1 MQFSIV
7 LYETSSG
14 RAVVEEELKAIKQQT
29 PHLYDLLIAGLTKLR
44 LRDNHHPPLCRP
56 LGDGL
61 FELRVGHRD
70 IARALWFFQHGQRLI
85 VVHCFVK
92 KTSKTPP
99 SALEIAARRR
109 ADYLARNSGR

>member
-1 MQFSIV
+1 MQFSIE

-14 RAVVEEELKAIKQQT
+14 RAVVEEELENIEQQM
-29 PHLYDLLIAGLTKLR
+29 PLLYDLLIAGLHKLR
-44 LRDNHHPPLCRP
+44 IRDNHRPPLCKP

-61 FELRVGHRD
+61 FELRVGRRD
-70 IARALWFFQHGQRLI
+70 IARAVWFFQHGQRLV

-99 SALEIAARRR
+99 IALELAAKRR
-109 ADYLARNSGR
+109 ADYLARHTSR